1 MVVVSDQE
9 KDYRPNTR
17 RVPVNDHVRPR
28 SLTTT
33 QRLLFIVEL
42 DHLELPQTHCVSKMA
57 KVLRAPKVDLYAIL
71 ASQNPQIDLRLEAYE
86 VSTRNFLKAVSNYTQ
101 RALSEISIRKNAHV
115 SEKKRISEK
124 LQYIETET
132 NHCKVKEIE
141 LISVLEREQEEKKEA
156 ETSVTA
162 FKRQLASIKEKCASL
177 DVEIEQ
183 HRIVAA
189 NLRRERNRE
198 QSLLGSHA
206 SRVAPEVSD
215 CETRLQCFIEG
226 IDKDKILVRFMQLD
240 AADPN
245 REFSLVIDVSSRS
258 YKVPTTTPF
267 LPTLPILL
275 DELNDTRD
283 VYTFIKRIRQA
294 FGELVINGR

>member
-141 LISVLEREQEEKKEA
+141 LISGMCDQLR
-156 ETSVTA
+156 SVP
-162 FKRQLASIKEKCASL
+162 F
-177 DVEIEQ
+177 
-183 HRIVAA
+183 
-189 NLRRERNRE
+189 
-198 QSLLGSHA
+198 
-206 SRVAPEVSD
+206 
-215 CETRLQCFIEG
+215 
-226 IDKDKILVRFMQLD
+226 
-240 AADPN
+240 PN
-245 REFSLVIDVSSRS
+245 
-258 YKVPTTTPF
+258 
-267 LPTLPILL
+267 
-275 DELNDTRD
+275 
-283 VYTFIKRIRQA
+283 
-294 FGELVINGR
+294 